1 MSLPVAEL
9 LRKAT
14 MLSDTDGGAGS
25 LAGSGG
31 DFGYGGDGKAVLSIE
46 QVRQFIELMQAE
58 QVMLGDVR
66 TVTSAASKWQ
76 ESIIDFSS
84 RIARGG
90 IEGVRL
96 DDTTPGQERAKP
108 DTGVVEISTVLLR
121 AEVPVSDEVFEDNV
135 AGSGLVQT
143 LERTIADRFGYD
155 IEDLLVNGDTG
166 SLDSYLALLDG
177 WLLQAADNGN
187 NIDGS
192 TYGQDYQEIFRVCLN
207 NLPDRFKRGLE
218 TNYRFYIPKRTE
230 EKYRDILASRG
241 TALGDLM
248 LTGTGELRYQG
259 ILVKG
264 VPSFAITAGSPDTSS
279 ILLCARQNLYAGY
292 HRHMKF
298 ETYRDPREG
307 ATSFIVTARVDAKIA
322 VPTAT
327 VCVTDVDVEA

>member
-1 MSLPVAEL
+1 MSLSPQDL

-14 MLSDTDGGAGS
+14 LLSDTDGTAGA
-25 LAGSGG
+25 LAGTGG
-31 DFGYGGDGKAVLSIE
+31 DFGGPGQAALSIE

-108 DTGVVEISTVLLR
+108 DTGIVEISTVLLR
-121 AEVPVSDEVFEDNV
+121 AEIPVSDEVFEDNV
-135 AGSGLVQT
+135 AGSGLVQV

-155 IEDLLVNGDTG
+155 IEELLVNGDTG
-166 SLDSYLALLDG
+166 SLDTYLGLLDG
-177 WLLQAADNGN
+177 WLLQAKDDGN
-187 NIDGS
+187 AVDGS
-192 TYGQDYQEIFRVCLN
+192 SYGQDYQEIFRVMLN
-207 NLPDRFKRGLE
+207 RLPDRFKRGLE
-218 TNYRFYIPKRTE
+218 TSYRYYIPKRTE

-241 TALGDLM
+241 TALGDIM
-248 LTGTGELRYQG
+248 LTGKNELRYQG
-259 ILVKG
+259 ILIKG
-264 VPSFAITAGSPDTSS
+264 VPSFAIASGAPDTSS
-279 ILLCARQNLYAGY
+279 ILLTASQNLYAGF

-298 ETYRDPREG
+298 ETWRDPREG
-307 ATSFIVTARVDAKIA
+307 ATSFIVTARVDAKVA

-327 VCVTDVDVEA
+327 VTSYDVDVEA